1 MCLSDVKNTLNS
13 LFILVALRVRRL
25 GGMIILVVAFR
36 FARFVEARIFE
47 DYFCL
52 EDLAQEGLQ
61 MVRVEVNIYKI
72 VVGYNGISIA
82 IREIFQ
88 FFNFSFCRKEKEKK
102 VEKICRRH
110 THTQ

>member
-47 DYFCL
+47 DFCL

-82 IREIFQ
+82 IRKIFQ
-88 FFNFSFCRKEKEKK
+88 FFNFSFCRKEKKKK
-102 VEKICRRH
+102 VEKIFRRH

>member
-1 MCLSDVKNTLNS
+1 MCLSDLKNTLNS

-36 FARFVEARIFE
+36 FARFVEACIFE
-47 DYFCL
+47 DFCL

-61 MVRVEVNIYKI
+61 MMRVEVNIYKI

-102 VEKICRRH
+102 S
-110 THTQ
+110 